1 MHIRHLEGWELLLL
15 CLTKCNATLS
25 VSLVTVTPIK
35 LLIAMVVNVLF
46 VKCTSLSFLVLIL
59 SVFCIKRILNVQFGF
74 D

>member
-46 VKCTSLSFLVLIL
+46 VKCTSLSFLFLIL